1 MAEES
6 FDARLVAAMG
16 DMSNPTRSSVATVP
30 TRGGSK
36 YTYKYETLEQ
46 VLAIVKPALQAHGI
60 GMSQGSAWSDVAG
73 TYVLQT
79 KVFDETES
87 RILDERP
94 LCATTDAQA
103 YGGFETYMRRY
114 ALRSAFGLCG
124 EDDDGASATSSAR
137 NAARKQKRREPAEKK
152 PDRKKMLDACAEL
165 SAKCV
170 ENGMNPGATEGY
182 MRSHF
187 GVESI
192 EELTDDQ
199 IIEYGK
205 YLRQMEEQSRGLGK
219 DDTDEHQQG

>member
-124 EDDDGASATSSAR
+124 EDDDGASTKR
-137 NAARKQKRREPAEKK
+137 NPQPKVKGNPKPTLNQQNNNRRQAWIDRLRQLEQERVSQGLDPDELRQRMFGDLSVDDMDIDDMKRYGAA
-152 PDRKKMLDACAEL
+152 L
-165 SAKCV
+165 
-170 ENGMNPGATEGY
+170 NGMEA
-182 MRSHF
+182 
-187 GVESI
+187 
-192 EELTDDQ
+192 
-199 IIEYGK
+199 
-205 YLRQMEEQSRGLGK
+205 
-219 DDTDEHQQG
+219 